1 MKVFVLIFLLFV
13 PMVCTAEMDAD
24 IRLQMLDAQIEQL
37 TKQRDERYAEL
48 KQCEKKTKGFKIAGL
63 TTMTATA
70 VGMVGNIVLAEKLKN
85 SSSGGDRGK
94 NGITDTRSKEQ
105 ISNDNKQVLCD
116 AGEIEFC

>member
-48 KQCEKKTKGFKIAGL
+48 KQCEKKTKGFKIAGI

-70 VGMVGNIVLAEKLKN
+70 VGIVSNIALAEKLKS
-85 SSSGGDRGK
+85 SSSGGGGGK
-94 NGITDTRSKEQ
+94 APNYQRSEE
-105 ISNDNKQVLCD
+105 
-116 AGEIEFC
+116 EIKRANTKRVCKRNPNADGC